1 VAEETLATR
10 RIQAM
15 ARGGHTRRVLKREQE
30 AKKEDEA
37 AAKIQRMHRRRRS
50 VYSNNNK
57 NQQQQ
62 QQQQQQVVIVEDP
75 AIKQARDAAILIQS
89 ITRGRVARNRVS
101 LLFNPR
107 VNLEVFES
115 TRIAR
120 FSAQDAARAY
130 NRIAEELGPPRMLRE
145 NIQK

>member
-50 VYSNNNK
+50 AYSNK
-57 NQQQQ
+57 NQ

>member
-50 VYSNNNK
+50 AYSNK
-57 NQQQQ
+57 NQQQ